1 MVILEFNIKGQIYL
15 DYSSTKDDGYNE
27 LAEDIIRLKD
37 FNLDLTPFM
46 RMIETRKSSLLSHIY
61 GATSIN
67 IENPIMKLDYTIDGG
82 KFDLNGILTFT
93 LNGKLPEVTNDML
106 VERISRFIE
115 EMFDS
120 EIEDIVDVEPLMDLI
135 YYDYSVSFHVNKI
148 DNVTV
153 TGKESKGFRE
163 DLI

>member
-1 MVILEFNIKGQIYL
+1 MILEFNIKGQIYL
-15 DYSSTKDDGYNE
+15 DYSSTNDDGYNE
-27 LAEDIIRLKD
+27 LAEDVIRLKD

-46 RMIETRKSSLLSHIY
+46 RRIETRKHSLLSHIY
-61 GATSIN
+61 GAASIN
-67 IENPIMKLDYTIDGG
+67 IENPIIKLDYTIDGG
-82 KFDLNGILTFT
+82 NFNMDGILTFT

-120 EIEDIVDVEPLMDLI
+120 EIEDIADVEPLMDLI
-135 YYDYSVSFHVNKI
+135 YYDYSVSFHI
-148 DNVTV
+148 DKLANVTV
-153 TGKESKGFRE
+153 TGKESRGFRE

>member
-1 MVILEFNIKGQIYL
+1 MILEFNVQGQIYL
-15 DYSSTKDDGYNE
+15 DYSSTNDEDYNE
-27 LAEDIIRLKD
+27 LAEDVIRLED

-46 RMIETRKSSLLSHIY
+46 RRIETRKYSLLSHIY
-61 GATSIN
+61 GAASIN

-120 EIEDIVDVEPLMDLI
+120 EIEDIADVEPLMDLI
-135 YYDYSVSFHVNKI
+135 YYDYSVSFHVKEVA
-148 DNVTV
+148 NVQV

>member
-1 MVILEFNIKGQIYL
+1 MILEFNVKGQIYL
-15 DYSSTKDDGYNE
+15 DYSTVDGDDYNE
-27 LAEDIIRLKD
+27 LAENVIRLKD

-46 RMIETRKSSLLSHIY
+46 RSIETRKYVLLSHIY

-67 IENPIMKLDYTIDGG
+67 INNPIMKLDYTIDGG

-106 VERISRFIE
+106 VERISRFVG

-120 EIEDIVDVEPLMDLI
+120 EIEDIADVEPLMDLI
-135 YYDYSVSFHVNKI
+135 DYDYSVSFHVKEVA
-148 DNVTV
+148 NVQV
-153 TGKESKGFRE
+153 IGKESKGFRE